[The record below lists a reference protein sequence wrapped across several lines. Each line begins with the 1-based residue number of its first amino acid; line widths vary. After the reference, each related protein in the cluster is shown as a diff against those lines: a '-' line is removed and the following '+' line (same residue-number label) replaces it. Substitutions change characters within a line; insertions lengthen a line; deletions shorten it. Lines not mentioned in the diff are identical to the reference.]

1 MKIIVLIISF
11 IIISLL
17 FVYLGIPKF
26 LFNNSNLISKFYY
39 KNTFLALILDFLFV
53 FIYFIIAFNLSNYF
67 HIIKNP
73 LLNRVLFMSIV
84 VIGLDLL
91 FASLVKNNLLPQSD
105 IIKFF
110 KDWIKEAGFM
120 GIIWDLIYLNAI
132 VILDYYIYNN
142 FYKNKIRKV
151 EDYIW
156 LILTIIILYHY
167 LKNIKLN

>member
-1 MKIIVLIISF
+1 LSSII
-11 IIISLL
+11 
-17 FVYLGIPKF
+17 
-26 LFNNSNLISKFYY
+26 
-39 KNTFLALILDFLFV
+39 
-53 FIYFIIAFNLSNYF
+53 
-67 HIIKNP
+67 
-73 LLNRVLFMSIV
+73 
-84 VIGLDLL
+84 DLL
-91 FASLVKNNLLPQSD
+91 FASIVKNNFFPQSD
-105 IIKFF
+105 LIKFF

>member
-1 MKIIVLIISF
+1 MKIIILVLSF
-11 IIISLL
+11 IIVSLL

-39 KNTFLALILDFLFV
+39 KNTFISLALDFLFI
-53 FIYFIIAFNLSNYF
+53 FIYFIIAFNLSNNF

-73 LLNRVLFMSIV
+73 LLNRILFISIV
-84 VIGLDLL
+84 VIVLDLL
-91 FASLVKNNLLPQSD
+91 FASLVKNNFFPQSD
-105 IIKFF
+105 LIKFF

-132 VILDYYIYNN
+132 VIVDYYLYNN
-142 FYKNKIRKV
+142 FYKNRIEKV

-156 LILTIIILYHY
+156 LVLTGIILYHY

>member
-1 MKIIVLIISF
+1 MKIIILILAF
-11 IIISLL
+11 IIVSLL

-39 KNTFLALILDFLFV
+39 KNTFLSLTLDFLFV
-53 FIYFIIAFNLSNYF
+53 FIYFIIAFNLSNHF

-73 LLNRVLFMSIV
+73 LLNRILFMSIV
-84 VIGLDLL
+84 VIVLDLL
-91 FASLVKNNLLPQSD
+91 FASLVKNNFFPQSD
-105 IIKFF
+105 LIQFF

-132 VILDYYIYNN
+132 VIVDYYLYNN
-142 FYKNKIRKV
+142 FYKNKIEKV
-151 EDYIW
+151 EDYVW
-156 LILTIIILYHY
+156 LILTGIILYHY